1 MIKKMF
7 MPALLMLAFFAF
19 SLTAEQ
25 PSADI
30 ILVNGKIFTG
40 SPTHPYVEA
49 VAIKGERILSI
60 GTSRQINA
68 LSGSQTKRIDLGGH
82 LVIPGI
88 NDAHYHLFSNLK
100 GVELHF
106 NSQEPTW
113 QEVTSAIAKTVSST
127 PKGTLV
133 FGDTGA
139 LVFETKEASRD
150 SLDKLSPDHPVV
162 LSGWTGHYHIV
173 NSAAMQKLGV
183 KDDEANPLGGRYV
196 RDANGKFTGVTLE
209 YATFRLHRALNS
221 LVSEED
227 ALNDTR
233 KFLSDAARLGIT
245 SVQNMSL
252 PIGPERLVSLLTK
265 APTPLR
271 MRVMHFVLTD
281 EHRRIIDEDK
291 TLPHSPSPLVT
302 VSGTKYILDGTP
314 IERTCAMHQPYADD
328 ASTSGWMD
336 FNRKD
341 IEAMLREALQSND
354 QLLVHIVGDR
364 SVRTFLDAMDATGGR
379 EIWSKR
385 RVRIEHGEGITP
397 DLVPRVRDLGIV
409 VVQNPVHFTLR
420 DLFIRRFG
428 LETTERLQ
436 PFRSLLDAN
445 IPVAIGSDGPNNPYL
460 NLMFASNVPGRPQES
475 MTREQ
480 VIVAYTLTSAYA
492 EFAEKDKGSLEP
504 GKLADL
510 AVLSQDIFHVEA
522 QQLPKTESVLT
533 MVGGKI
539 VYDANEVRAQ

>member
-1 MIKKMF
+1 MMKKMSV
-7 MPALLMLAFFAF
+7 PALLVLFFAAF
-19 SLTAEQ
+19 SSTAEQ
-25 PSADI
+25 PRADV
-30 ILVNGKIFTG
+30 ILVNGKIFTS
-40 SPTHPYVEA
+40 SPAQPYVEA
-49 VAIKGERILSI
+49 VAIKGERILAI
-60 GTSRQINA
+60 GTSQQIGA

-82 LVIPGI
+82 VVIPGI
-88 NDAHYHLFSNLK
+88 NDAHYHLFSGLK

-113 QEVTSAIAKTVSST
+113 QEVTSAIAKTVPST

-139 LVFETKEASRD
+139 LVFETKEANRD
-150 SLDKLSPDHPVV
+150 SLDKLAPDHPVL
-162 LSGWTGHYHIV
+162 LSGWTGHYYIV
-173 NSAAMQKLGV
+173 NSAAMQKLGL
-183 KDDEANPLGGRYV
+183 KGDEANPLGGRYV
-196 RDANGKFTGVTLE
+196 RDANGRFTGVTLE
-209 YATFRLHRALNS
+209 YATFRLHRTLNS

-245 SVQNMSL
+245 SVQNMSA

-281 EHRRIIDEDK
+281 EHRRITEEGS

-314 IERTCAMHQPYADD
+314 IERTCAMDHPYADD
-328 ASTSGWMD
+328 PSTSGWMD
-336 FNRKD
+336 FSEKD
-341 IEAMLREALQSND
+341 MEAILREALQSND

-364 SVRTFLDAMDATGGR
+364 SVKTFLDAMDATGGKA
-379 EIWSKR
+379 IWSKR
-385 RVRIEHGEGITP
+385 RVRIEHGDGITP
-397 DLVPRVRDLGIV
+397 DLVGRVRDLGIV

-420 DLFIRRFG
+420 DLLIRRFG
-428 LETTERLQ
+428 PETTQRLQ
-436 PFRSLLDAN
+436 PFRSLLDAE

-480 VIVAYTLTSAYA
+480 AIVAYTLTSAYA

-522 QQLPKTESVLT
+522 QELPNTESLLT

-539 VYDANEVRAQ
+539 VYDAKKVSAQ